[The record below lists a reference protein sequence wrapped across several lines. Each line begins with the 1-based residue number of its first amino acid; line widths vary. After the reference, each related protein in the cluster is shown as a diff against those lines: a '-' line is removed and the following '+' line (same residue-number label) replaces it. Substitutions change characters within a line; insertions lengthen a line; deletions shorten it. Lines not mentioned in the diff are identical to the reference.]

1 MASKIISIICD
12 FDGTLGGDMIS
23 FLLQKHGV
31 DVPRFWD
38 HITEMVQDDG
48 WDPAHAYMHELLN
61 YAQSGKIELTRERL
75 GKLGS
80 LLPLYPGI
88 PELFPGLRK
97 FIKTD
102 SKLKAVPIEL
112 EYYIVSGGL
121 EQMIRGTK
129 LARHVNGIFGC
140 EFQYDTAGRASAVK
154 RTISFTEKTKFVY
167 AINKGIEP
175 EDILKNPYLVNDA
188 VKADERRIPFEQ
200 MIYIGDGP
208 SDIPCMSM
216 IKQNLGE
223 GIGVCERGQTFQKGY
238 ELARGGR
245 LSVGPY
251 SADYRKTS
259 DMRKALEAILVARGA
274 KIDIELRKHVVEA
287 PKH

>member
-1 MASKIISIICD
+1 MASKIIAIICD
-12 FDGTLGGDMIS
+12 FDGTLGTDMIS
-23 FLLQKHGV
+23 FLLQKHGL
-31 DVPRFWD
+31 DVPRFWK
-38 HITEMVQDDG
+38 HITKMVQDDG
-48 WDPAHAYMHELLN
+48 WDPAQAYMHELLN
-61 YAQSGKIELTRERL
+61 YAQSGKIELTSERL
-75 GKLGS
+75 AKIGS
-80 LLPLYPGI
+80 QLPLYPGI
-88 PELFPGLRK
+88 PDLFPGLK
-97 FIKTD
+97 QFIKTD

-112 EYYIVSGGL
+112 EYYVISCGL
-121 EQMIRGTK
+121 EQMIRATRI
-129 LARHVNGIFGC
+129 ARHVDGIFGC
-140 EFQYDTAGRASAVK
+140 EFQYDAAGRASAVK

-167 AINKGIEP
+167 AINKGVANEV
-175 EDILKNPYLVNDA
+175 LQNPYLVNNA
-188 VKADERRIPFEQ
+188 VKMDDRRIPFEQ

-216 IKQNLGE
+216 IRHNLGE
-223 GIGVCERGQTFQKGY
+223 GIGVCERGLTFEKGY

-251 SADYRKTS
+251 SADYRKKS